1 MMIIIIFKIKSSDW
15 TTITVHSLS
24 IRQCENLYN
33 QYPNALQCPCS
44 NISTPYV
51 TFIQVTP
58 IQHQVCTSNFVQ
70 PWWHESI
77 RSRLISIQANQ
88 YISGRQ
94 TNTVLMKVFLSEL
107 NATEIVSMTHMAS
120 DNGGRPWFYSRN
132 SLCNIETYSHNSIS
146 STIPEHDGHCVVL
159 DNVWDSVRCEIKT
172 YNLFKSG
179 SNQTQIIS
187 HERYSTQVYL
197 FLLSIGIFIIII
209 STISSKELMYQTIEK
224 PTLETYNLLMQSYTS
239 TLQCPCSGISI
250 CYSHFMRVSTVFR
263 QVCPSDFV
271 SDAWLDFLFNNIFW
285 FVEERADIRVLGSA
299 YFNSLSA
306 LCRHSAITIEN
317 AIREFLSEKLITA
330 QLMPINLI

>member
-1 MMIIIIFKIKSSDW
+1 
-15 TTITVHSLS
+15 
-24 IRQCENLYN
+24 
-33 QYPNALQCPCS
+33 
-44 NISTPYV
+44 
-51 TFIQVTP
+51 
-58 IQHQVCTSNFVQ
+58 
-70 PWWHESI
+70 
-77 RSRLISIQANQ
+77 
-88 YISGRQ
+88 
-94 TNTVLMKVFLSEL
+94 
-107 NATEIVSMTHMAS
+107 
-120 DNGGRPWFYSRN
+120 
-132 SLCNIETYSHNSIS
+132 
-146 STIPEHDGHCVVL
+146 HDGHCVVL
-159 DNVWDSVRCEIKT
+159 DNVWHSVRCEIET

-209 STISSKELMYQTIEK
+209 STISSKELVYQTIEK
-224 PTLETYNLLMQSYTS
+224 PTLETYNQLMQSYTS

-271 SDAWLDFLFNNIFW
+271 SDAWLDFLFSNIFW